1 MHIASL
7 KPVVFIFSMLA
18 LSACSGYG
26 PRTHDSKGRA
36 VASPAMATKVF
47 MNVCFKTGGNRAGEI
62 RAIRRDKNLEM
73 AAHSDKDL
81 TSASHKTHSI
91 DVLLFSDICSV
102 SFDSGQS
109 NAQAG
114 TDAAILL
121 LPQIGAK
128 SMGGTRGGGSI
139 SFKTR
144 KGLVMITNA
153 AKVHREGAMLSL
165 YKR

>member
-1 MHIASL
+1 MYIASL
-7 KPVVFIFSMLA
+7 KPAVFTLSMLA
-18 LSACSGYG
+18 LAACSGYG
-26 PRTHDSKGRA
+26 PRTHDSQGRA
-36 VASPAMATKVF
+36 VATPAMATTVF
-47 MNVCFKTGGNRAGEI
+47 MNVCFKTGGNHAGAV
-62 RAIRRDKNLEM
+62 RAIRRDKNFEM

-81 TSASHKTHSI
+81 TSASYKSHSI
-91 DVLLFSDICSV
+91 DVLLFNDICSV

-128 SMGGTRGGGSI
+128 SMGGTRGGGTI

-153 AKVHREGAMLSL
+153 AKVHREGTMLSL
-165 YKR
+165 YK

>member
-1 MHIASL
+1 MRIASL
-7 KPVVFIFSMLA
+7 KPAIFTLSMLA
-18 LSACSGYG
+18 LAACGDPG

-47 MNVCFKTGGNRAGEI
+47 MNVCFKTDGNRAGAV
-62 RAIRRDKNLEM
+62 RAIRRDKNFEM

-81 TSASHKTHSI
+81 TSASYKSHSI
-91 DVLLFSDICSV
+91 DVLIFSGICSV
-102 SFDSGQS
+102 SFDSGES
-109 NAQAG
+109 NAKAG

-128 SMGGTRGGGSI
+128 SMGGTPGGGSI

-144 KGLVMITNA
+144 KGLIMITNA
-153 AKVHREGAMLSL
+153 AKVKSDGAMLSL
-165 YKR
+165 SK